1 VYLDST
7 SPVIAIS
14 KPANNSTFGTERINV
29 TGTFTESSLKRIT
42 VNGVLAF
49 ITGSGAFEARNVF
62 LPEGAN
68 DIVAT
73 AEDIAGNTTTAT
85 ISVTGSATPT
95 DPVQLTVTPVAG
107 FANLSTTFSVTRD
120 SSLNGLSIEYDYE
133 GNGSTDQTDG
143 STAHSYAAGQYF
155 PVVTIQDANGNRFSS
170 VGGWNASPA
179 LRVNVQEGAPMPAIR
194 GGVRKSLST

>member
-29 TGTFTESSLKRIT
+29 TGTFTEASLKRIT

-49 ITGSGAFEARNVF
+49 VPPGSGTFEARNVF
-62 LPEGAN
+62 LPEGAS

-107 FANLSTTFSVTRD
+107 FASLSTTFSVTRD
-120 SSLNGLSIEYDYE
+120 SSL
-133 GNGSTDQTDG
+133 Q
-143 STAHSYAAGQYF
+143 
-155 PVVTIQDANGNRFSS
+155 
-170 VGGWNASPA
+170 
-179 LRVNVQEGAPMPAIR
+179 
-194 GGVRKSLST
+194 